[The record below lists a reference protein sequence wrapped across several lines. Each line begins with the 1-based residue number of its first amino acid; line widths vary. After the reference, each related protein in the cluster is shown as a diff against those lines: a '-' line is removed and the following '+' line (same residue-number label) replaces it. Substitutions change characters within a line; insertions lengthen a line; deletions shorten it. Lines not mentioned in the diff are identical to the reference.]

1 MAKQGSQ
8 VISGE
13 IVEQITLS
21 QLCRS
26 CGVHADWI
34 IELVEEGIL
43 EPEGVK
49 VSQWKFSQVTIGRVR
64 KAWRLQSELGVNLA
78 GIALALE
85 LMEERERLQSRLQR
99 VESLLE
105 DTIQDVD
112 EY

>member
-1 MAKQGSQ
+1 MAKQASQ
-8 VISGE
+8 AISGE
-13 IVEQITLS
+13 IVEHITLS

-43 EPEGVK
+43 EPEGVG
-49 VSQWKFSQVTIGRVR
+49 VSKWKFSQVTIGRVR

-78 GIALALE
+78 GVGLALE
-85 LMEERERLQSRLQR
+85 LLEERERLQSRLQR
-99 VESLLE
+99 VESFLE

-112 EY
+112 D